1 MNKFK
6 PFAESYTEVTIP
18 LDEKVITAF
27 EQSEQYAYL
36 LEDFYSANANPA
48 YDSVCLTMTVSF
60 DFKNMETFFSINT
73 VCRSDD
79 GISSDGNVNIDFD
92 PVTAEY
98 FKNEALKYLVGNF
111 GAMKACQ
118 IGQIAVSA
126 LNTVR
131 AEAVAVC
138 IRRIVSVNARA
149 F

>member
-1 MNKFK
+1 MNNFK
-6 PFAESYTEVTIP
+6 PFAESYMEVTIP
-18 LDEKVITAF
+18 LDEKAVEAF
-27 EQSEQYAYL
+27 EQSGEYSYI
-36 LEDFYSANANPA
+36 LEDFYLANTNPA

-79 GISSDGNVNIDFD
+79 GISCDGNVNIDFD

-126 LNTVR
+126 
-131 AEAVAVC
+131 
-138 IRRIVSVNARA
+138 
-149 F
+149 